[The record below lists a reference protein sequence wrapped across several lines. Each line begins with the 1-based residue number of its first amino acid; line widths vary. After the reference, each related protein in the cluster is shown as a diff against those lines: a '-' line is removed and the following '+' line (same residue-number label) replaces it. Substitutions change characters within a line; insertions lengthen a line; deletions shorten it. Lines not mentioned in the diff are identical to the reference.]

1 MVNNKLIKVCGM
13 CEGENIR
20 EVESPDIDMI
30 GFIFY
35 SKSPRYL
42 CEMPDYMPA
51 NARRVGVFVNEDKQT
66 IEMFADRFSLDFI
79 QLHGNESPEYCRSLQ
94 LSGLKLI
101 KAFPIASRKDLQNVH
116 NYSNFCKY
124 FLFDTKCEQRG
135 GSGNQFDWSILHIYK
150 GRTPFI
156 LSGGINPYSAKALK
170 EFQHPLLVG
179 YDLNSR
185 FEVKPGKK
193 DVQRIHLFLNEL
205 R

>member
-30 GFIFY
+30 GIHLLSQISTLLMRNARLY
-35 SKSPRYL
+35 A
-42 CEMPDYMPA
+42 C

-193 DVQRIHLFLNEL
+193 DAQRIHLFLNEL

>member
-35 SKSPRYL
+35 PKSPRYL

-156 LSGGINPYSAKALK
+156 LSGGINPYSAKEGRTTYPSVFKRITLTIKK
-170 EFQHPLLVG
+170 E
-179 YDLNSR
+179 
-185 FEVKPGKK
+185 
-193 DVQRIHLFLNEL
+193 
-205 R
+205 